1 MPEPIREPIQ
11 ELMDVVQDSDALTNV
26 AAEQFY
32 SFAFAQYQCG
42 DLKKAA
48 ETFHVL
54 CARRPLE
61 SRFWF
66 GLGATL
72 QEDRYYKEAL
82 NAWAMAA
89 ILDKDNPYPH
99 FHAAECACSI
109 SNLDDAKHALREAGT
124 RIAHD
129 EDHPLKERIPLLQEA
144 WKLCPKP

>member
-1 MPEPIREPIQ
+1 ME
-11 ELMDVVQDSDALTNV
+11 ELLNVVQESDILSNT

-48 ETFHVL
+48 EAFHVL

-61 SRFWF
+61 ARFWF

-72 QEDRYYKEAL
+72 QEGRAYDKAL
-82 NAWAMAA
+82 RAWAMAA
-89 ILDKDNPYPH
+89 LLDRENPYPH

-109 SNLDDAKHALREAGT
+109 SNLDDARHALREAGA
-124 RIAHD
+124 RIANK
-129 EDHPLKERIPLLQEA
+129 EDHPLKDRIPSLQEA
-144 WKLCPKP
+144 WKL